1 MALFLFDPPTL
12 FCLFIACPDV
22 GNDNGMTSN
31 KSSLLCLNKK
41 IPVLHFKYDLC
52 ALTIK
57 KYFEI

>member
-41 IPVLHFKYDLC
+41 NSSITL
-52 ALTIK
+52 
-57 KYFEI
+57 